1 MSLIVKKHK
10 EKQKK
15 DALNSSPENQ
25 EWDFPT
31 TGDFDNAEGEEIDQL
46 NLNITATCGASSNSF
61 QMAGQTVNHAKKML
75 SPILN
80 IDPDA
85 TALINGKEVNGSHI
99 LERNDHLEF
108 VKKAGEKGIFCYEG

>member
-1 MSLIVKKHK
+1 MSLIAKKTN

-15 DALNSSPENQ
+15 GASPEIQ

-31 TGDFDNAEGEEIDQL
+31 TGDFDDVDGEKIEQL
-46 NLNITATCGASSNSF
+46 NCSITATCGASSDSF
-61 QMAGQTVNHAKKML
+61 QMAGQTVSHAKKML

-85 TALINGKEVNGSHI
+85 AALVNGKEVNGNHI
-99 LERNDHLEF
+99 LEKNDYLEF
-108 VKKAGEKGIFCYEG
+108 VKKAGEKGIFHCGE